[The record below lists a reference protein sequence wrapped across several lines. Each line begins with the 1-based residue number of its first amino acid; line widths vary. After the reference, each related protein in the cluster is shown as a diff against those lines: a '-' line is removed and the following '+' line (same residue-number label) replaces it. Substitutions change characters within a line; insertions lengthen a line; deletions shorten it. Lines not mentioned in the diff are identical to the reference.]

1 MTPLASDRLMFP
13 DQQKFRLGVVEGL
26 LELPGLLTM
35 AICARSRTELTLM
48 WITMTGDA
56 VAPAQAKEGPIEVL
70 ALALET
76 RGVVNQLRLVALS
89 TSQIEMCSLH
99 RVADLSVIERRL
111 AIVTPPDQLEVATVM
126 LHVTAFATLVRHGR
140 MKAKALAQL
149 LSKDFV
155 AFKAKLARDS
165 LLLAV
170 TPQALVAAFEIC
182 VRSAQLPR
190 GDLCP
195 HQTSTQEP
203 ENGHYYRQE
212 HSRPPV
218 H

>member
-1 MTPLASDRLMFP
+1 
-13 DQQKFRLGVVEGL
+13 
-26 LELPGLLTM
+26 
-35 AICARSRTELTLM
+35 
-48 WITMTGDA
+48 
-56 VAPAQAKEGPIEVL
+56 
-70 ALALET
+70 
-76 RGVVNQLRLVALS
+76 
-89 TSQIEMCSLH
+89 
-99 RVADLSVIERRL
+99 
-111 AIVTPPDQLEVATVM
+111 
-126 LHVTAFATLVRHGR
+126 